1 MTKPFKGIVNLD
13 IRDSK
18 PDWEPYLQPTAPEGA
33 PNVLFIVWDDVG
45 FAAMEPWG
53 GLIETPTMNRL
64 AKGGLTYT
72 NMHTTALCSPTRAC
86 LLTGRNHTSNGMAC
100 ITEGAS
106 GFPNAN
112 GHIPF
117 ENATIAEV
125 LGENGFNTYMLGKWH
140 LCAEDEMNMASSK
153 RNWPVGRGFE
163 RFYGFLGAETNNW
176 YPDLVHDNHPV
187 DQPSTPT
194 EDGSEK
200 GYHLSRDLTD
210 KALEFIKDAKA
221 VAPDRPFFMYFCP
234 GAAHAPHHAPKE
246 WADKYKGK
254 FDMGYERYRENRAR
268 APEEDGPCARK
279 HHTAADQP
287 DWHLCRYEKPH
298 RSAISRIGLRQ
309 AVGRAA

>member
-1 MTKPFKGIVNLD
+1 MTKPFQGIINLD

-64 AKGGLTYT
+64 AKEGLTYT

-86 LLTGRNHTSNGMAC
+86 LMTGRNHTSNGMAC
-100 ITEGAS
+100 ISEAAI

-125 LGENGFNTYMLGKWH
+125 LNENGFNTYMLGKWH

-176 YPDLVHDNHPV
+176 YPDLIHDN
-187 DQPSTPT
+187 
-194 EDGSEK
+194 
-200 GYHLSRDLTD
+200 
-210 KALEFIKDAKA
+210 
-221 VAPDRPFFMYFCP
+221 
-234 GAAHAPHHAPKE
+234 
-246 WADKYKGK
+246 
-254 FDMGYERYRENRAR
+254 
-268 APEEDGPCARK
+268 
-279 HHTAADQP
+279 
-287 DWHLCRYEKPH
+287 
-298 RSAISRIGLRQ
+298 
-309 AVGRAA
+309 

>member
-1 MTKPFKGIVNLD
+1 
-13 IRDSK
+13 
-18 PDWEPYLQPTAPEGA
+18 
-33 PNVLFIVWDDVG
+33 
-45 FAAMEPWG
+45 MEPWG

-64 AKGGLTYT
+64 AQGGLTYT

-117 ENATIAEV
+117 ENATVAEM
-125 LGENGFNTYMLGKWH
+125 LGERGFNTYMLGKWH

-187 DQPSTPT
+187 DQPKS
-194 EDGSEK
+194 
-200 GYHLSRDLTD
+200 
-210 KALEFIKDAKA
+210 
-221 VAPDRPFFMYFCP
+221 
-234 GAAHAPHHAPKE
+234 
-246 WADKYKGK
+246 
-254 FDMGYERYRENRAR
+254 
-268 APEEDGPCARK
+268 PEG
-279 HHTAADQP
+279 
-287 DWHLCRYEKPH
+287 
-298 RSAISRIGLRQ
+298 
-309 AVGRAA
+309 